1 METFF
6 GFAYTGIPYGC
17 SYALV
22 AVCLVLTYQATGV
35 FNFAFGAQ
43 AFASAFVFTYLTQI
57 HGWSGFEAFLVSVVI
72 MGPAVGWAFDRFLFR
87 HIPNSNGTA
96 KLVCSIALLVG
107 IPSLLPVIFGPQQLI
122 ATSTIFPFFNPD
134 VVYFT
139 LYGQPVNGI
148 ALATVSVTAIVLILL
163 TILMRYTPLGLQM
176 RGAVESRRL
185 VQLDGVNANGVVAV
199 AWIISSFMASLAGVL
214 LAPTYNTFTSEDFV
228 TLTVVA
234 IAGAAWGM
242 LRSMPI
248 AAGVAVLIGVA
259 TTVLGG
265 YLPPNGFFNAAVTPS
280 LPFLAIVA
288 ALLFLPGMRDLD
300 TSRDPLATIDPPPPP
315 IAASARAPSMDRII
329 RTLWWVLLAAFVV
342 SMLTWMPTVWEGAFN
357 FGLCLAVILLS
368 VTLITGMAGQLSL
381 CQATFSGI
389 GAFTAALLAA
399 HLGLN
404 FLLGGIVGALLAA
417 AVAVLLAVLSLR
429 LRGLGLALMTL
440 AAALLF
446 DATAF
451 NDGYITGG
459 TSGTNLNLPGRNWL
473 GTHAFWN
480 FNGHAMFVL
489 VMSVLTVAVVV
500 VLLVRKG
507 TVGRNLAAM
516 RGSETAAAGLGVNLT
531 LQRIVVFALSGAV
544 AGIGGVLFSI
554 QHQGAVPSDWN
565 TGFSLVFVVLVV
577 TTSVSTVEGAIQAG
591 IGFFVINQILTYL
604 PSRFGGQSLT
614 IVLFAF
620 GALQYAQHPEGILE
634 FQKRRWTMRFERL
647 FFSREAAELATP
659 AVSTSSANG

>member
-1 METFF
+1 MEQFF
-6 GFAYTGIPYGC
+6 GFAFPGFSYGC
-17 SYALV
+17 TSALV

-43 AFASAFVFTYLTQI
+43 AYASAFVFTYLTEY
-57 HGWSGFEAFLVSVVI
+57 HNWSGFEAFLLSVVV
-72 MGPAVGWAFDRFLFR
+72 MGPVVGWAFDRFLFR
-87 HIPNSNGTA
+87 HVANSNTTA
-96 KLVCSIALLVG
+96 KMVCSLALLVG
-107 IPSLLPVIFGPQQLI
+107 IPSLLPVIFGPQNLD
-122 ATSTIFPFFNPD
+122 ATATIFPFFNPN

-139 LYGQPVNGI
+139 LFGQPVNGI
-148 ALATVSVTAIVLILL
+148 DLAAISVTVVVLVLL
-163 TILMRYTPLGLQM
+163 TILLRYTSLGLQM

-185 VQLDGVNANGVVAV
+185 VQLDGINANGVVAV

-214 LAPTYNTFTSEDFV
+214 LAPSFSNFTSDNYV

-234 IAGAAWGM
+234 IAAAAWAL
-242 LRSMPI
+242 LRSLPV
-248 AAGVAVLIGVA
+248 AAGVAILIGVV
-259 TTVLGG
+259 TTVLQG
-265 YLPPNGFFNAAVTPS
+265 YTPPNSFINSALLPS
-280 LPFLAIVA
+280 LPFLVIVA

-300 TSRDPLATIDPPPPP
+300 SSRDPLASIDPPPPP
-315 IAASARAPSMDRII
+315 IAATARAPSMDRII
-329 RTLWWVLLAAFVV
+329 RTLWWVLLAAFIV
-342 SMLTWMPTVWEGAFN
+342 SMLTWMPITWESVFN
-357 FGLCLAVILLS
+357 NGLTLSIILLS

-389 GAFTAALLAA
+389 GAFTAALLAE

-404 FLLGGIVGALLAA
+404 MLVGGIVGAVVASF
-417 AVAVLLAVLSLR
+417 VAVVLAVLSLR

-446 DATAF
+446 DSTAF
-451 NDGYITGG
+451 NDTYVTGG
-459 TSGTNLNLPGRNWL
+459 LQGTSIKSSWL
-473 GTHAFWN
+473 GTGAFFD
-480 FNGHAMFVL
+480 FNGHAMFLLAMGVL
-489 VMSVLTVAVVV
+489 IVAVVV
-500 VLLVRKG
+500 VLQVRKG

-531 LQRIVVFALSGAV
+531 LQRIVVFALSGTV

-554 QHQGAVPSDWN
+554 QHQGVDPADWN
-565 TGFSLVFVVLVV
+565 TSFSLVVVVLVV

-591 IGFFVINQILTYL
+591 IGFFVTEQVLTLL
-604 PSRFGGQSLT
+604 PSRVGGPSLT

-620 GALQYAQHPEGILE
+620 GALQYAQHPEGVLE

-647 FFSREAAELATP
+647 FFSREAQDLAAA